1 MKNIKIISSVLVLI
15 IIIVTITVFNYYS
28 DISSI
33 NSVDV
38 EIEDVDIR
46 DLKLASCDLNLKL
59 KITNPT
65 SSNINDLT
73 AEFDVFISNTD
84 VGDGLLNKVTLPSKS
99 YESSDVFITIY
110 YSNVGQ
116 AVINGLQ
123 TGNFNLSIQGEAK
136 LNILFNLISITEPFS
151 ASYSYSSY

>member
-1 MKNIKIISSVLVLI
+1 MKNIKIIFVVLVLI
-15 IIIVTITVFNYYS
+15 IILISITVFTYYS

-33 NSVDV
+33 DNVDV
-38 EIEDVDIR
+38 EIEDVNIR
-46 DLKLASCDLNLKL
+46 DLKLASCDLNLKV

-84 VGDGLLNKVTLPSKS
+84 VGDGLVNKVTIPSKS
-99 YESSDVFITIY
+99 YETSDVVITIY

-123 TGNFNLSIQGEAK
+123 TGNFDLSIQGEAK
-136 LNILFNLISITEPFS
+136 LNILFNLISVTEPFS